1 MSCGIPGP
9 SPSVRSVSR
18 TAVGLIR
25 LFSGVGI
32 LAVLGYTYALG
43 IVAGRTSLLNFFGFF
58 TNSSSLLAALVL
70 ITAGTHLAIGS
81 EAPSWLA
88 TARAAIGTALLVV
101 GVGYNASGLVGT
113 APAWVSL
120 LLHTIV
126 PIAML
131 LDWAL
136 IGDRG
141 PLAWRHLWRVLVYP
155 AAWLMMIR
163 WRWNAHEWVPYEF
176 LRPTHGPLAL
186 MLALAV
192 LLAGMLLAAGLF
204 WALSRYRGLA
214 LSPATISSASSPTPS
229 GSVVDVSLA
238 ALGSSSPS
246 AVGSPRSSMPAF

>member
-1 MSCGIPGP
+1 MSCGVPGP

-25 LFSGVGI
+25 LLSGTGI

-43 IVAGRTSLLNFFGFF
+43 IAAGRTSLLNFFGFF
-58 TNSSSLLAALVL
+58 TNSTSLLMALVL
-70 ITAGTHLAIGS
+70 IVVGSYMAIGA
-81 EAPSWLA
+81 EPPRWLTA
-88 TARAAIGTALLVV
+88 ARAAISASLIVV
-101 GVGYNASGLVGT
+101 GVGYNAVSAVGT

-120 LLHTIV
+120 LLHTIL
-126 PIAML
+126 PIAVV

-136 IGDRG
+136 VGDRHA
-141 PLAWRHLWRVLVYP
+141 LDWRWVWLVLPYP

-163 WRWNAHEWVPYEF
+163 WRWNTHEWLPYGF
-176 LRPTHGPLAL
+176 MDPAHGTLVLAL
-186 MLALAV
+186 GFTGV
-192 LLAGMLLAAGLF
+192 LAGLLLAA
-204 WALSRYRGLA
+204 ALVWWLSGYAGLA
-214 LSPATISSASSPTPS
+214 VSPATISSASSPTPS